1 MRFKFLLATLMTLAI
16 FSSVSH
22 AETVTDTVLRGFYQA
37 LGQYYGVPERDVIV
51 IRDRRIPDDEIP
63 VVLFLAKKANV
74 QPSAIY
80 DLRLRGDSWDDIT
93 RRFGLSPE
101 IYYVPTRT
109 VSGPPYGNAY
119 GYYKNKPKN
128 QWKTIHLE
136 DSDVVNLVNLR
147 FISDHYGYS
156 PDRVIRM
163 RSKGENFLVINEK
176 VKQKKEM
183 KEVHQKS
190 KQADKE
196 KGEKEYSKHG
206 KQEHGN
212 EGKHKGGKDD

>member
-16 FSSVSH
+16 FSGVSR
-22 AETVTDTVLRGFYQA
+22 AEDLTDTVLRGFYQA
-37 LGQYYGVPERDVIV
+37 LGQYYGVPEREVIV

-80 DLRLRGDSWDDIT
+80 DLRLRGDSWNDIT
-93 RRFGLSPE
+93 RHFGLSPE
-101 IYYVPTRT
+101 IYYVPART

-128 QWKTIHLE
+128 QWKTIRLD

-156 PDRVIRM
+156 PDRVIKM
-163 RSKGENFLVINEK
+163 RSKGENFLAINEK
-176 VKQKKEM
+176 IKHKKEM
-183 KEVHQKS
+183 KEVRNRS

-196 KGEKEYSKHG
+196 KGEHEYSKHG
-206 KQEHGN
+206 KQEH
-212 EGKHKGGKDD
+212 EKKEKHKGGKED

>member
-1 MRFKFLLATLMTLAI
+1 MRFKLLLASLMTLAI
-16 FSSVSH
+16 FSTASH
-22 AETVTDTVLRGFYQA
+22 AENVTDTVLRGFYQA

-80 DLRLRGDSWDDIT
+80 DLRLRGDSWNDIT
-93 RRFGLSPE
+93 RHFGLSPE
-101 IYYVPTRT
+101 IYYVPVRR

-128 QWKTIHLE
+128 QWKTIRLE

-156 PDRVIRM
+156 PERVIRM
-163 RSKGENFLVINEK
+163 RSKGENFLAINEK
-176 VKQKKEM
+176 GKHKKEL
-183 KEVHQKS
+183 KEIRNKS

-196 KGEKEYSKHG
+196 REHG
-206 KQEHGN
+206 KPEHDKN
-212 EGKHKGGKDD
+212 EKHKGGKED

>member
-80 DLRLRGDSWDDIT
+80 DLRLRGDSWNDIT
-93 RRFGLSPE
+93 RHFGLSPE
-101 IYYVPTRT
+101 IYYVPART
-109 VSGPPYGNAY
+109 ISGPPYGNAY
-119 GYYKNKPKN
+119 GHYKNKPRN
-128 QWKTIHLE
+128 QWKTIRLE
-136 DSDVVNLVNLR
+136 DNDVVNLVNLR

-163 RSKGENFLVINEK
+163 RSKGENFLAINEK
-176 VKQKKEM
+176 GKHKKEM
-183 KEVHQKS
+183 KEARQKS
-190 KQADKE
+190 KQATKE
-196 KGEKEYSKHG
+196 KHENDDSKHG
-206 KQEHGN
+206 KQEHGK